1 MIRNNMNN
9 ENFICNSRYFFVFLQ
24 KKLIELYY
32 EENFEIH
39 YTPDGYSD
47 VFFL

>member
-1 MIRNNMNN
+1 MNN
-9 ENFICNSRYFFVFLQ
+9 ENFICNSRYFFVILQ

-39 YTPDGYSD
+39 HITNDDICVLILYRRRY
-47 VFFL
+47 

>member
-1 MIRNNMNN
+1 MNN
-9 ENFICNSRYFFVFLQ
+9 ENFIWSSRYFFVSLQ

-39 YTPDGYSD
+39 YTPNGYSD
-47 VFFL
+47 VFFLCRRKD

>member
-1 MIRNNMNN
+1 MNN
-9 ENFICNSRYFFVFLQ
+9 ENFICNSRYFFVPLQ

-32 EENFEIH
+32 EEIFEIH

-47 VFFL
+47 VCFLCRRKD